1 MICQRSPIKAKTL
14 RIILLLTPLI
24 YADGESNRAFKYFKT
39 CRKFIGM
46 LEHFLA
52 AIPNCSIAIPIF
64 MTPEATSSSNKGVF
78 WNVSTA
84 ANIASAIN
92 FESAVHPDK
101 SGIKIRHNELRSS
114 LSEVKSC

>member
-1 MICQRSPIKAKTL
+1 
-14 RIILLLTPLI
+14 
-24 YADGESNRAFKYFKT
+24 
-39 CRKFIGM
+39 
-46 LEHFLA
+46 
-52 AIPNCSIAIPIF
+52 

-101 SGIKIRHNELRSS
+101 SGIKL
-114 LSEVKSC
+114 V